1 MFDKERFNFALENYK
16 KDFPTWWNDEKY
28 KWEAVKC
35 FQDNWNIE
43 AVDFLSML
51 TRALSKTYNL
61 LSSANNLP
69 MQMVIEFAR
78 HNPEDIRE
86 MFEKLFDESK
96 PVYSRIENFKKQS
109 DVALQNYTNNSN
121 ARYRNNAK
129 SHYQTERAITT
140 YLWLKYPDKYYIYKF
155 TEVQTV
161 ADFLRSDYYYSFKKG
176 AYEENIKNFI
186 LLYDEVCAEL
196 KSQSY
201 VTDMLKAQLS
211 EFCYSDPELHTLT
224 CDVLYYVAQHKNEF
238 LNTGEKSQPENKISA
253 EKNIEPYSAK
263 DFLSEVF
270 ISAEKYDR
278 LVSILNY
285 KKNIILQGAP
295 GVGKTFAAKR
305 LAYSILGV
313 KDDSKIEFVQF
324 HQNYSYEDFVIG
336 WRPTETNF
344 KLQTGIFYNFC
355 KKAAAEP
362 AEKFFFII
370 DEINRGNL
378 SKIFGELL
386 MLIESDKRGK
396 EKVKIPANGEIFSV
410 PENLYI
416 IGMMNTAD
424 RSLALIDYALRRR
437 FSFIEFEPAFDSAGF
452 KNYQSTL
459 QNETFNKLIEQIK
472 NLNAEISADK
482 TLGKGFC
489 IGHSYFCNLE
499 TCDEENLKTVVD
511 CEILPTLEEYFF
523 DSEEKFQNW
532 SEKLRGV
539 FNDKK

>member
-16 KDFPTWWNDEKY
+16 KDFPTWWQEEKY

-35 FQDNWNIE
+35 FKDNWNID
-43 AVDFLSML
+43 AVNFEEMIRRSI
-51 TRALSKTYNL
+51 SKTYNL

-69 MQMVIEFAR
+69 AQTITEFAKHYPDEVR
-78 HNPEDIRE
+78 K
-86 MFEKLFDESK
+86 MFIFLFDESK
-96 PVYSRIENFKKQS
+96 SVYSRIENFISVSDELLKKYS
-109 DVALQNYTNNSN
+109 ANPK
-121 ARYRNNAK
+121 AK
-129 SHYQTERAITT
+129 YKNTMKQHYQRHNAIST

-155 TEVQTV
+155 TEVKTV
-161 ADFLRSDYYYSFKKG
+161 SEFLKSNFSFKKG
-176 AYEENIKNFI
+176 AYENNLTNFYEFYNEI
-186 LLYDEVCAEL
+186 CAEL
-196 KSQSY
+196 KKDKKFSAILRNKLIDIYYNDSE
-201 VTDMLKAQLS
+201 LKTITADFGFYIS
-211 EFCYSDPELHTLT
+211 RNFEKFS
-224 CDVLYYVAQHKNEF
+224 
-238 LNTGEKSQPENKISA
+238 GEKISSENNIKI
-253 EKNIEPYSAK
+253 EVDEILEPYSAEN
-263 DFLSEVF
+263 FLSEVF
-270 ISAEKYDR
+270 ISEKKYNR

-295 GVGKTFAAKR
+295 GVGKTFAAKK
-305 LAYSILGV
+305 LAYSIIGA

-336 WRPTETNF
+336 WRPTATNF
-344 KLQTGIFYNFC
+344 ELQTGIFYNFC
-355 KKAAAEP
+355 KKAETES

-386 MLIESDKRGK
+386 MLIESDKRSK
-396 EKVKIPANGEIFSV
+396 EKVTIPANGENFSV

-437 FSFIEFEPAFDSAGF
+437 FSFIEFEPAFDSEGF
-452 KNYQSTL
+452 KTYQSDL
-459 QNETFNKLIEQIK
+459 QNKTFDNLITQIK

-489 IGHSYFCNLE
+489 IGHSYFCNFDG
-499 TCDEENLKTVVD
+499 DEENLKTVVE

-523 DSEEKFQNW
+523 DSEEKFQDW

-539 FNDKK
+539 FK